1 MAERFKQPAVR
12 NEVVRLVRSSTR
24 DVMDV
29 AEAVPYLIGDNLD
42 VTNARRD
49 LRVSKVQKGSLTLV
63 SLINSVPTAVGTCLR
78 NHCEHI
84 LRASLQE
91 RCDHLAIRASRL
103 GRAPGRPDVLL
114 CSVTRAGSSLR

>member
-63 SLINSVPTAVGTCLR
+63 SLI
-78 NHCEHI
+78 I
-84 LRASLQE
+84 
-91 RCDHLAIRASRL
+91 
-103 GRAPGRPDVLL
+103 
-114 CSVTRAGSSLR
+114 

>member
-49 LRVSKVQKGSLTLV
+49 LRVSEVQKGSL
-63 SLINSVPTAVGTCLR
+63 
-78 NHCEHI
+78 
-84 LRASLQE
+84 
-91 RCDHLAIRASRL
+91 SRL
-103 GRAPGRPDVLL
+103 ND
-114 CSVTRAGSSLR
+114 

>member
-12 NEVVRLVRSSTR
+12 NEVGRLVRSSTR

-49 LRVSKVQKGSLTLV
+49 LRVSEVQKGSLSDLT
-63 SLINSVPTAVGTCLR
+63 
-78 NHCEHI
+78 
-84 LRASLQE
+84 
-91 RCDHLAIRASRL
+91 D
-103 GRAPGRPDVLL
+103 
-114 CSVTRAGSSLR
+114 